1 MIRGSLRD
9 RRSAGF
15 AAVLLSVVC
24 LAACKESG
32 QAGSGQAGKETEK
45 LPDLLRE
52 AISRGAVAPQ
62 FGAPLSAD
70 ITRVG
75 SASALK
81 EPRSVAVDK
90 NGNIYV
96 ADTGNFRVV
105 KLDSSGKE
113 LLSFGKQGAGPGEFT
128 QPWKIVIS
136 SDGNILVLD
145 RETTWIHVYTA
156 DGQFKTSLAGPKTQL
171 YSPGG
176 IAAAPDGTIAIA
188 NTGVSNL
195 ILLTPDGQSKGDPIT
210 TFAGERLDQP
220 TDAVFDSKGG
230 LHIYQT
236 AQKRNSSLLLHRAA
250 AGGPDTKWIALES
263 SSTLDSARLDVGPD
277 GRIYMTDPV
286 KKRILVY
293 SGDGRTCNPIKMEGP
308 EVPPFDHLTGI
319 ALDSGSSIYAVDG
332 AANAIYRLRLRAPG

>member
-1 MIRGSLRD
+1 MARDSLRD

-15 AAVLLSVVC
+15 TAVLLSIVC

-32 QAGSGQAGKETEK
+32 QAGSGQAGKEAEK
-45 LPDLLRE
+45 SPDLVRE
-52 AISRGAVAPQ
+52 AISRGAIPLR
-62 FGAPLSAD
+62 FGPPISAD
-70 ITRVG
+70 VTRVG
-75 SASALK
+75 SASALNK
-81 EPRSVAVDK
+81 PRSVAVDK
-90 NGNIYV
+90 EGNIYV

-113 LLSFGKQGAGPGEFT
+113 LLSFGKQGAGPGEFSE
-128 QPWKIVIS
+128 PWKVAIS

-145 RETTWIHVYTA
+145 REPTWVHVYTA
-156 DGQFKTSLAGPKTQL
+156 DGQFQTRIAGPKMQL

-195 ILLTPDGQSKGDPIT
+195 LMLTPDGQSKGGPIT
-210 TFAGERLDQP
+210 TIAGERLEQP
-220 TDAVFDSKGG
+220 TDAAFDSKGG
-230 LHIYQT
+230 LHVYQT
-236 AQKRNSSLLLHRAA
+236 AEKRNSSLLLHRAA
-250 AGGPDTKWIALES
+250 AGGPDTKWIAVES

-277 GRIYMTDPV
+277 GRIYMTDPA

-308 EVPPFDHLTGI
+308 EVPPFDRLTGI
-319 ALDSGSSIYAVDG
+319 ALDSGGSVYAVDG
-332 AANAIYRLRLRAPG
+332 DAGAVYRLRLRTP